1 MAKRT
6 YPLELILRAHGP
18 AELVNADE
26 QTLWASDA
34 DDDFREDFNDE
45 FLEEDDIGDIL
56 EFLVENEIISD
67 KEFDHFANEDWEAT
81 IETLENSINEP
92 DLPEDDDDG
101 GEEDD
106 EG

>member
-1 MAKRT
+1 MPKRT

-18 AELVNADE
+18 AELVNSDE
-26 QTLWASDA
+26 ETLWASDA

-92 DLPEDDDDG
+92 DLPDDDDG